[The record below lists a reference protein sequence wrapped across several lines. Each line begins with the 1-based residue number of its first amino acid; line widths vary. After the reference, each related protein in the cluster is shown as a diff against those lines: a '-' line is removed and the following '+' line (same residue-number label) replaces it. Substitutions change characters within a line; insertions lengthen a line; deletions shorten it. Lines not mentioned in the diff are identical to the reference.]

1 MSSGTA
7 PKSSR
12 PGTHVSGRPLPSHV
26 VGIDDAPFDRQA
38 RARVRV
44 VGTVYAGTRLDG
56 VLSSTVARDGDDATR
71 AIAAMVR
78 RSRFA
83 AQVQLVMLQGI
94 AVAGFNVI
102 DIHRLSRALGVP
114 VLVVARR
121 MPDLRSIQAALRG
134 GVRGGDRKWA
144 AIVSA
149 GVMEPAQGLVVQRVG
164 LSLAVAE
171 AVIAR
176 LAIHGKL
183 PEPLRVAHLI
193 AGGIGRGQSR
203 GRA

>member
-12 PGTHVSGRPLPSHV
+12 PGTHVSGRRLPSHV
-26 VGIDDAPFDRQA
+26 VGIDDAPFVRQA

-44 VGTVYAGTRLDG
+44 VGTVYGGTRLDG

-121 MPDLRSIQAALRG
+121 MPDLRSIEAALRG